1 LFFLPLLSHKSF
13 PASAHPWSGS
23 IWAHTGCTGAGAQ
36 LHCATDDCSGRL
48 QCSELGGAVPATLAW
63 VNLHH
68 GNDQT
73 SYGVSVVDDFNV
85 GLSVT
90 PHEGRGNYPILACR
104 KNLTETCPGELQL
117 RSPAGSILACKSGC
131 EAFRIDEL

>member
-1 LFFLPLLSHKSF
+1 VRSSTAPRAIAAGGS
-13 PASAHPWSGS
+13 SAAGS
-23 IWAHTGCTGAGAQ
+23 AA
-36 LHCATDDCSGRL
+36 
-48 QCSELGGAVPATLAW
+48 AVPATLAC

-73 SYGVSVVDDFNV
+73 SYDVSVVDDFNV

-90 PHEGRGNYPILACR
+90 PHKGRDNCPVLACR

-117 RSPAGSILACKSGC
+117 RSRAGSFLACKSGC
-131 EAFRIDEL
+131 EAFHIDEL